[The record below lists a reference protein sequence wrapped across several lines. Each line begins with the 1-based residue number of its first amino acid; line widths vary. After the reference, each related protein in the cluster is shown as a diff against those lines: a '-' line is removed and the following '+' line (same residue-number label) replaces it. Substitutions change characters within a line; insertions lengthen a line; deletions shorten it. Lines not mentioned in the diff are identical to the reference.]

1 MKTSLSNFKPI
12 FAIVPTFV
20 VVFLAGCGGGGG
32 GGDVWIE
39 PPVPTAEAICARIPS
54 AGYGNYFYC
63 GTTQGNLQLVNFP
76 DGARGYCMTA
86 DRNLGLVGYSVTT
99 YNGGATPVMSQS
111 EATDVTLALG
121 SQSSGYVRCTRQ

>member
-1 MKTSLSNFKPI
+1 MKTSVSNSKPI
-12 FAIVPTFV
+12 FTIIPTFV
-20 VVFLAGCGGGGG
+20 VAFLAGCGG

-39 PPVPTAEAICARIPS
+39 PPVPTAEAICASIPS